1 MSLSNLDNASNI
13 KTLVCRCFPTE
24 LVVLSDIYATNIR
37 RCTYVGYIK
46 EIKSS
51 AGISSKKTSKDNL
64 VSDHDW
70 FHDRDK
76 SILYYR
82 MLGSSSVSVVVTF
95 GFFFKT
101 GDTEPLHVDINDLN
115 SELVMYDG
123 RMNETSF
130 IQSIDDVSNGVLSC
144 SSTSISLIN
153 NDGFYQTLCKDAVSF
168 KNAALEVWI
177 FYNVV
182 PNNCILFKGYIES
195 ATFRSKE
202 VIFEAK
208 DFNKILQNVA
218 KFTSVE
224 SEYVTDKTTYP
235 SMLDTNVGKEI
246 PFLLGRSP
254 SAAIEKID
262 ISLGILEHVNDQPWL
277 VTGTVKSWDQS
288 TEQNKIIPISRQ
300 SKVVTVKDQHGETIS
315 TETVRSL
322 KHVSYRIINNIK
334 TNNRIMLVNSMVTD
348 LNPDKTT
355 TDGEY
360 ITYGAEVEIPVS
372 DCNNYFVGQQCF
384 WYSAVQSGESGELFT
399 ETWGRNVGWHR
410 ISFLNYAE
418 NRIRIAPTFQEN
430 IFGPGTV
437 ANRSYIWFTPVSVS
451 FIDSS
456 KNVYVLPCTVTSY
469 LDNVSSGQLLT
480 TEVARFSMAN
490 GFYGYGHTN
499 ADNTQFLIGGIN
511 VAKRYDSPTT
521 NDNTTELEDYNFF
534 TRFLTNSDNLSLG
547 CILHRTL
554 IEAGYETDGGTDRF
568 LAVGTNSFRHI
579 DTKLG
584 ETYFTLHTGMVDTYL
599 ELLQMMLSS
608 IFGFMYVQEDGKI
621 GVRLF
626 EREPYNS
633 ALYVISEDDIVKDSI
648 QSDFNSGGI
657 YTRLRATNDI
667 NAEFSSER
675 KDSNRILLHGDLLM
689 DNKYHFESKSIYE
702 SKVMPRKYEY
712 LSASVRKFEF
722 TIINRGYEILLG
734 DRININFSQS
744 NMWLGSPKEY
754 ELFVIGV
761 NKSLQGT
768 LVTAIEN
775 SFPSLT

>member
-51 AGISSKKTSKDNL
+51 AGISRERTSKDNL

-70 FHDRDK
+70 FHDRDN

-82 MLGSSSVSVVVTF
+82 LYGSSSVSVVVTF

-153 NDGFYQTLCKDAVSF
+153 NDGFYQTLCKDDVSF

-235 SMLDTNVGKEI
+235 SMSDTNVGKEI

-254 SAAIEKID
+254 SSAIEKID
-262 ISLGILEHVNDQPWL
+262 VLAYVVDGPISSVNKIF
-277 VTGTVKSWDQS
+277 KSWDQS
-288 TEQNKIIPISRQ
+288 TEQTKITPISRQ
-300 SKVVTVKDQHGETIS
+300 SKAVVLLNQDGSVSESI
-315 TETVRSL
+315 TVRSL
-322 KHVSYRIINNIK
+322 KHVSFRTINNIK
-334 TNNRIMLVNSMVTD
+334 TPNNRIMLVNSMVTD
-348 LNPDKTT
+348 LNPDLTT
-355 TDGEY
+355 SDGEF
-360 ITYGAEVEIPVS
+360 ILYGLDVEIPVS
-372 DCNNYFVGQQCF
+372 NCNDYFVGQQCF
-384 WYSAVQSGESGELFT
+384 WFSSVEYNTSGESWT
-399 ETWGRNVGWHR
+399 ESFGRSIGFNR
-410 ISFLNYAE
+410 ISFLNHAE
-418 NRIRIAPTFQEN
+418 NRIRISASN
-430 IFGPGTV
+430 GRKIVCPGTTP
-437 ANRSYIWFTPVSVS
+437 NTSYIWFVPVSVS
-451 FIDSS
+451 FVNAN
-456 KNVYVLPCTVTSY
+456 KNVYITPQIVTTVQS
-469 LDNVSSGQLLT
+469 DISNGKLLT
-480 TEVARFSMAN
+480 TEVARCSLAGGSLGYVYAN
-490 GFYGYGHTN
+490 GDN
-499 ADNTQFLIGGIN
+499 AEQIRGGIN
-511 VAKRYDSPTT
+511 IAKSADSPTT
-521 NDNTTELEDYNFF
+521 NDNTTELEDYSFF
-534 TRFLTNSDNLSLG
+534 TNFLTESTNMSLG

-554 IEAGYETDGGTDRF
+554 IEAGYETDGGTDRI
-568 LAVGTNSFRHI
+568 LAAGTNSFRHI

-667 NAEFSSER
+667 NAEFSSES

-775 SFPSLT
+775 SFPALT